1 MCVCFT
7 GGWCSGWDL
16 WDLKFQ
22 GRQCAGT
29 VNCTWGL
36 SVGGFSIRIQQRI
49 WVNRAFCIGCQ
60 QHCLASTVPRVPSQR
75 DVGPLDWQQGR
86 GEWGGVLS
94 SIRYAGEEDEELT
107 SIKLLPWVKCSSLDA
122 GSYLSSFW
130 ELWSFLE
137 GGSYPWMLGFAL
149 CCQLAIKNVCSLSTF
164 PLSALVVQK

>member
-1 MCVCFT
+1 
-7 GGWCSGWDL
+7 
-16 WDLKFQ
+16 
-22 GRQCAGT
+22 

-36 SVGGFSIRIQQRI
+36 SVGGFSIRIQQQI

-86 GEWGGVLS
+86 GEWGVLS

-122 GSYLSSFW
+122 GSYLSSF
-130 ELWSFLE
+130 
-137 GGSYPWMLGFAL
+137 
-149 CCQLAIKNVCSLSTF
+149 
-164 PLSALVVQK
+164 